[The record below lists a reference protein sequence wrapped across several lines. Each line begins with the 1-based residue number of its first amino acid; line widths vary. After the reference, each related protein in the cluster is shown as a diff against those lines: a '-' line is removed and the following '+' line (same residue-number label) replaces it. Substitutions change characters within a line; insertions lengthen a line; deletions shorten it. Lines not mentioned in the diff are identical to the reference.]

1 MAMSKTTGA
10 AITVLSAGAIEPGL
24 VKVIE
29 AFRRETGREIKV
41 AFATAP
47 AIVKRI
53 GGGETV
59 DVIIAPPAALDELVK
74 AGKTALVERVSV
86 GRIGVG
92 VAVRESAPLP
102 KIATVDEFKQSL
114 LNAESVVYNQA
125 STGIYIEK
133 LFDRLGLAEQLKAK
147 TTRYPDF
154 AAVRDR
160 VSKGKGDEI
169 ALGATTVIVEAKNR
183 RLKFVGPLPAEIQN
197 YTTYAASVAADG
209 PAKEAARE
217 FVRYLATPAPKAV
230 FAAAGIE

>member
-1 MAMSKTTGA
+1 MNNMTRA

-24 VKVIE
+24 VKVID

-47 AIVKRI
+47 TIVKRI

-59 DVIIAPPAALDELVK
+59 DVIIAPPTALDELVK

-92 VAVRESAPLP
+92 VAVRQSAPAP
-102 KIATVDEFKQSL
+102 RIATVDEFKQSL

-125 STGIYIEK
+125 STGIYIER

-154 AAVRDR
+154 AAVLSH
-160 VSKGKGDEI
+160 VIKGKGNEI
-169 ALGATTVIVEAKNR
+169 ALGATAVIIEAANR
-183 RLKFVGPLPAEIQN
+183 GLKFVGPLPAEIQN
-197 YTTYAASVAADG
+197 YTNYAATVAADG
-209 PAKEAARE
+209 AAKETARE
-217 FVRYLATPAPKAV
+217 FVRYLATPAAKVA
-230 FAAAGIE
+230 FAEAGIE